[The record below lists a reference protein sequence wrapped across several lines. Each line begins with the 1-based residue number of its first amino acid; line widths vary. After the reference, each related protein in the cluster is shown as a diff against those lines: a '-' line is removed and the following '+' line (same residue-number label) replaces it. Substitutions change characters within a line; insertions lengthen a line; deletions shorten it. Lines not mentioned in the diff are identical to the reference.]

1 MIRVGQIVGVFG
13 VQGAVKVRSLTDFD
27 DRFDPGS
34 ELHVDGVA
42 RTVEWSRPGVS
53 NLVIKLRGLDTR
65 NDAEALRGRLLE
77 VPDSDQRQLPDGAWY
92 LDDLLGLAVVTES
105 GRQLGTITEILERP
119 AGHGRRL
126 AARGRGRLSGHAV
139 RRRQHLSRALR
150 AGLPAGGDRAR
161 RAGGPDR
168 APGSRR
174 ARLRARPAT
183 PAGRRRPVRGR
194 GRGGAHGRA
203 GGR

>member
-27 DRFDPGS
+27 DRFDSGS

-53 NLVIKLRGLDTR
+53 NLVVKLRGLDTR

-77 VPDSDQRQLPDGAWY
+77 VPEWDQRQLPDGAWY

-119 AGHGRRL
+119 ANDVWL
-126 AARGRGRLSGHAV
+126 VRGDLGETLVPAV
-139 RRRQHLSRALR
+139 RDAVQQVD
-150 AGLPAGGDRAR
+150 LPARRVTVGDWLLEVEE
-161 RAGGPDR
+161 G
-168 APGSRR
+168 
-174 ARLRARPAT
+174 
-183 PAGRRRPVRGR
+183 
-194 GRGGAHGRA
+194 
-203 GGR
+203 